1 MSYSRREV
9 LRMAGAG
16 SAALWLGGCGSS
28 GNTAK
33 PVAGDE
39 WKQFGGTTLNFISE
53 NTAPTSAIAAN
64 LEPFKQLT
72 GIDIKITQLEL
83 QALVQKV
90 ALDFASGQGA
100 YQIVYADPYQIL
112 APYHEALADLNTFQ
126 DDQDL
131 PQIDDLKDFI
141 PTQLDATGKFGDD
154 GKLYALPYDAPTMVW
169 MYRKDLFEKHRDRLE
184 QDLGKDPMPGPDST
198 WDDFLALSK
207 WFKKNASEDVPYGS
221 GHQAKQHDSLMN
233 DFSNVLWAY
242 GGDYFN
248 DGEKVGRFGSAE
260 PGEPLLDRP
269 EAIEAAEMYRKM
281 LEVAHPSSLG
291 WDWTGAAEGFMAG
304 QFAMVV
310 EWHEFASGIEESK
323 IKGKVGYARLPKG
336 PKRTASMFGGTGI
349 GINGVAPSQ
358 GAEGGL
364 AVPRVGDLEGHPA
377 RQPQERRRR
386 RHADARL
393 RLQAARGREGAQAA
407 VEDAEHPHRGR
418 RVRGMGAGE
427 HRPAPEDRRVERV
440 RHDDLH
446 AALEDAGRPAGPRGL
461 HAQHQGGLR
470 DGDRERE
477 ALAQEGVMATA
488 TVNERRRTATTRA
501 KRKESRF
508 GFESRMMA
516 PALLVLAALSIFP
529 FIYLILMSLSAVGLI
544 GGISLDFV
552 GLDNWSRLFTDEAV
566 GASWVRSIVY
576 FILTVGL
583 EMALGIAIALLVHE
597 LVWGK
602 NIALSLILMPMFM
615 APVIVGL
622 LGRFLTD
629 STYGLY
635 AWVLRETGLYSG
647 DILGAPTAAFLA
659 VTLMDVWQW
668 TPLIALI
675 VLAGLASVPGQILEA
690 AKVDGATY
698 LQRLRHIVLPTIA
711 GVIIVALLIRSMD
724 AIRYYDIITNTT
736 NGGPADAT
744 KIVPIRLYETG
755 FRFFD
760 LGYAAAIGLSMLA
773 VSILLANIFLRTLKR
788 RGLAR

>member
-1 MSYSRREV
+1 MHGLGYTPASRGWGDVSYSRREV

-169 MYRKDLFEKHRDRLE
+169 MYRKDLFKKHRDRLE

-242 GGDYFN
+242 GGDYFD

-269 EAIEAAEMYRKM
+269 EAIEAADMYRKM

-323 IKGKVGYARLPKG
+323 LKGKVGYARLPKG

-349 GINGVAPSQ
+349 GINGVAPTKEQKAAWLFLVWATSKDIQ
-358 GAEGGL
+358 LANLKSDVGGGTPTRDSVYKL
-364 AVPRVGDLEGHPA
+364 PEVEKA
-377 RQPQERRRR
+377 RKPPSKMPNILT
-386 RHADARL
+386 ADAVFE
-393 RLQAARGREGAQAA
+393 AWE
-407 VEDAEHPHRGR
+407 
-418 RVRGMGAGE
+418 
-427 HRPAPEDRRVERV
+427 PENI
-440 RHDDLH
+440 
-446 AALEDAGRPAGPRGL
+446 
-461 HAQHQGGLR
+461 GLR
-470 DGDRERE
+470 PKIAAWNECDTTIFTQLSKM
-477 ALAQEGVMATA
+477 LAGQQGPEKCMSNTKEGFETA
-488 TVNERRRTATTRA
+488 IENA
-501 KRKESRF
+501 KRS
-508 GFESRMMA
+508 
-516 PALLVLAALSIFP
+516 
-529 FIYLILMSLSAVGLI
+529 
-544 GGISLDFV
+544 
-552 GLDNWSRLFTDEAV
+552 
-566 GASWVRSIVY
+566 
-576 FILTVGL
+576 
-583 EMALGIAIALLVHE
+583 
-597 LVWGK
+597 
-602 NIALSLILMPMFM
+602 
-615 APVIVGL
+615 
-622 LGRFLTD
+622 LGR
-629 STYGLY
+629 
-635 AWVLRETGLYSG
+635 A
-647 DILGAPTAAFLA
+647 
-659 VTLMDVWQW
+659 
-668 TPLIALI
+668 
-675 VLAGLASVPGQILEA
+675 
-690 AKVDGATY
+690 
-698 LQRLRHIVLPTIA
+698 
-711 GVIIVALLIRSMD
+711 
-724 AIRYYDIITNTT
+724 
-736 NGGPADAT
+736 
-744 KIVPIRLYETG
+744 
-755 FRFFD
+755 
-760 LGYAAAIGLSMLA
+760 
-773 VSILLANIFLRTLKR
+773 
-788 RGLAR
+788 